1 MTERNKGL
9 YEWLPWGRN
18 NGVTGRAIM
27 EAFGLTSKRSLYALV
42 EQERNSGKPVLCID
56 GLYFRSNLAID
67 FEDCYKSITSRAL
80 GAMKSA
86 RAIYACKPT
95 ESTGEPGQRARAGQI
110 PGQMTFDDYLLS
122 RLQES

>member
-1 MTERNKGL
+1 MREKNKGL
-9 YEWLPWGRN
+9 YEWLPEGKQ

-27 EAFGLTSKRSLYALV
+27 DAFGLSSKRALYALV
-42 EQERNSGKPVLCID
+42 EQERNSGKPVLCIH
-56 GLYFRSNLAID
+56 GRYFRSNKAID
-67 FEDCYKSITSRAL
+67 FEECYHAITSRAL

-110 PGQMTFDDYLLS
+110 PGQMTFDEYMLS